1 MMAVAAWIGVVLIIP
16 AVMTG
21 YGIVVEDYIIGL
33 QLVLLHVYIASD
45 LLPLTFRDSL
55 FGLSSV

>member
-1 MMAVAAWIGVVLIIP
+1 MMGVAAWIGVVLIIP

-21 YGIVVEDYIIGL
+21 YGVILEDYLIAL

-55 FGLSSV
+55 FGLAPV